1 MFALTKPDI
10 FPLFLRVIVK
20 KFFLRTKVIPSM
32 CSRGSLCSGS
42 YGFSSHISFY
52 TLVSHC
58 FPYPDWAICSFP
70 LYCYFFLL
78 DFAHTIFP
86 FACKIFLSL
95 SPVQLLLPFRFSFQ
109 MPPSLGNHSNFPKPG
124 RVCLYKLL
132 LLPAI
137 TPLILFIT
145 VCWVAYWVTYPPL
158 PPWSVSSLST
168 ETGDCHSHPCISMS
182 HMYLTHSKSPS
193 TFVEWIKEWMR

>member
-1 MFALTKPDI
+1 MFWVLWLLKPH
-10 FPLFLRVIVK
+10 LFLYPSLTFLPLSRLSYLQFPIV
-20 KFFLRTKVIPSM
+20 
-32 CSRGSLCSGS
+32 LC
-42 YGFSSHISFY
+42 Y
-52 TLVSHC
+52 V
-58 FPYPDWAICSFP
+58 
-70 LYCYFFLL
+70 FLL
-78 DFAHTIFP
+78 DFAHTIIP
-86 FACKIFLSL
+86 FACKIF
-95 SPVQLLLPFRFSFQ
+95 SFIISCSAPPTLQVFVQ

-124 RVCLYKLL
+124 RVCLYKFL